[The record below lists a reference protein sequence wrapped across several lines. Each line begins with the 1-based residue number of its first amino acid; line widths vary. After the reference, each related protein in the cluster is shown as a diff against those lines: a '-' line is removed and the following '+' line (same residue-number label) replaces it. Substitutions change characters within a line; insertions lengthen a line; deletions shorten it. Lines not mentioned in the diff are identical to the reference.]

1 MAERRAQDAQ
11 AARAQMHRYVRSVA
25 QTGGAVD
32 EIDEANALGKGAI
45 TQAEF
50 GAIKAKRSPLRA
62 NRDRLAR
69 TKDPA
74 YRRHAPHRRRDP

>member
-25 QTGGAVD
+25 QTGSAVD
-32 EIDEANALGKGAI
+32 EIDEAIALLDKGAI

-50 GAIKAKRSPLRA
+50 GAIKAKA
-62 NRDRLAR
+62 LA
-69 TKDPA
+69 T
-74 YRRHAPHRRRDP
+74 